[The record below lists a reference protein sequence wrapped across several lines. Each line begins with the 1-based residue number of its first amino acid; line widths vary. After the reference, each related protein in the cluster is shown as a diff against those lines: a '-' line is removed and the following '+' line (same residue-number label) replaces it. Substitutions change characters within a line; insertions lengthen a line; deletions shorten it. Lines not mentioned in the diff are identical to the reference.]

1 MHMTETENKIVSLP
15 ALQGM
20 ASTGDQDLVYEQPD
34 ELTQHELQQA
44 ITILRAIKS
53 TQRGYLLASPTVGGG
68 RALHIVHLDKAK
80 AA

>member
-1 MHMTETENKIVSLP
+1 MTQTNTADAELI
-15 ALQGM
+15 
-20 ASTGDQDLVYEQPD
+20 YEQPD

-44 ITILRAIKS
+44 IQILRAIKRD
-53 TQRGYLLASPTVGGG
+53 QRGYLLASPTVGGG

>member
-1 MHMTETENKIVSLP
+1 MTEKTWHSN
-15 ALQGM
+15 A
-20 ASTGDQDLVYEQPD
+20 TGGPLVYEEPD

-44 ITILRAIKS
+44 ITILRRIKS

-68 RALHIVHLDKAK
+68 RALHIVHLDNAK